1 MKNENQVVD
10 LRINVDK
17 MPDGEFRGYL
27 YHSDQVHYMFSTP
40 LTPSK
45 TDALKIL
52 GDLILRMAGDIGAA
66 NKDQDLF
73 PPQHI
78 LDRVTAGRLMS

>member
-27 YHSDQVHYMFSTP
+27 YHSDQVHYMFKTP
-40 LTPSK
+40 LTPSR

-52 GDLILRMAGDIGAA
+52 GDLISRMATDIAAA